1 MRQRIPA
8 ACLAVLLLLL
18 ANPPAPALVKNLLH
32 LQDILDSQEMIF
44 MATVKSH
51 DPAKPAVV
59 FEAGEALKGTVPF
72 GRMPVNMVGDT
83 YGQKEKH
90 PEQIMKRL
98 APDLPVVMFVNKKG
112 KDYLA
117 FVYSNGT
124 WFNMTGSG
132 ENDQSIKWRF
142 NHGEPYL
149 RRTFKGTSEELR
161 QTVVDGLAKKKE
173 PPRAN
178 EKEPPGFG
186 PEVNTEEKPKPEEKK
201 ELNLIGRDARF
212 SAPSPPASGG
222 EGWGEGS
229 ERPPS
234 ANVLTP
240 HPLLLSPAG
249 RGEAACAGPPLAVVP
264 TFVII
269 GPLAILALLFPTVF
283 GGLALL
289 MRRWMAAL
297 SVSCTISTLYFLQMF
312 FLNRVSDSWLGTKGG
327 LWLCFGLI
335 SAAGAVWA
343 NWRYREAIRSGE
355 LDVFLPRQWDGIVLA
370 GLSVIGVGI
379 VVYALSKKYS
389 LLDYPWLEV
398 VASWVPIWAAA
409 IAAPFLRPTEDECPP
424 ISLEAVFLWAMVFAC
439 TNVVALEKG
448 RGMGGA
454 MQMLAETGERIP
466 RPNRDGGWTFQPN
479 DSGIIFSQ
487 PQVIDNRVYISSQL
501 GKGFKQYGRIY
512 CLAADTGAKVW
523 EFQDSDGQ
531 GMKGAYCT
539 PTIAGGKVFVGEGFH
554 EDVECRMFCLDAAT
568 GKKLWEFPT
577 ASHTESKPF
586 VLNDRVYF
594 GAGDDGIFCVN
605 VQDGKKVWQ
614 FQGLHVDAN
623 IVIVNNRL
631 YVGSGKGDRFNQTVL
646 LCLNADNGKEIWRV
660 PVDWSAFAPATVAD
674 AHVYFGIGNGNIK
687 ESDSSPKGALLCL
700 DAASGKRIWQADA
713 QDCVL
718 CKPAF
723 DLDSVY
729 FTSRDGNC
737 YCVNRS
743 DGHVRWKKSL
753 GAPIV
758 TSPWLVSDEAEFGT
772 VRSVYV
778 AASDGRVA
786 CLDAD
791 NGRAFWS
798 LALNGLA
805 NLPQALID
813 ASPVVVTRRDGGIE
827 KRRIFI
833 AGAVGNDVS
842 ALSTSVPRL
851 YCFEDEVR

>member
-8 ACLAVLLLLL
+8 ACLSVLLLLV
-18 ANPPAPALVKNLLH
+18 AGSTAPALVKNLLH

-44 MATVKSH
+44 VATVKSH

-59 FEAGEALKGTVPF
+59 FETGEALKGKVLF
-72 GRMPVNMVGDT
+72 GRMPVNMTGDT

-98 APDLPVVMFVNKKG
+98 APDLRVVMFVNKKG

-149 RRTFKGTSEELR
+149 RRTFKGTTEELR
-161 QTVVDGLAKKKE
+161 QTVVDGLAKKKD
-173 PPRAN
+173 PPRAD

-186 PEVNTEEKPKPEEKK
+186 PEAKTEEKSKPEERKDQD
-201 ELNLIGRDARF
+201 LLHNAHG
-212 SAPSPPASGG
+212 AS
-222 EGWGEGS
+222 
-229 ERPPS
+229 
-234 ANVLTP
+234 T
-240 HPLLLSPAG
+240 
-249 RGEAACAGPPLAVVP
+249 AGPPLAVVP

-312 FLNRVSDSWLGTKGG
+312 FLNRVSGTWLGTKGG
-327 LWLCFGLI
+327 LWLCFGVI

-343 NWRYREAIRSGE
+343 SWRYREAIRNGD
-355 LDVFLPRQWDGIVLA
+355 LDVFLPRQWDGTVLA
-370 GLSVIGVGI
+370 GLSVIGIGF
-379 VVYALSKKYS
+379 VVYALAKKNS

-409 IAAPFLRPTEDECPP
+409 IAAPFLRPTEEECPP
-424 ISLEAVFLWAMVFAC
+424 ISLESVFLWAMVLAC

-454 MQMLAETGERIP
+454 VQMLAETGERVP
-466 RPNRDGGWTFQPN
+466 RPVRDGGWTFQPN

-487 PQVIDNRVYISSQL
+487 PQVVDNRVYISSQL

-512 CLAADTGAKVW
+512 CLDAESGSEVW
-523 EFQDSDGQ
+523 EFEDSDGQ
-531 GMKGAYCT
+531 GMKGVYCT
-539 PTIAGGKVFVGEGFH
+539 PTISGGKVFVGEGFH

-594 GAGDDGIFCVN
+594 GAGDDGIYCLN
-605 VQDGKKVWQ
+605 VQDGKKIWQ

-631 YVGSGKGDRFNQTVL
+631 YVGSGKGDKFNETVL
-646 LCLNADNGKEIWRV
+646 LCLNLDNGKEIWRV

-674 AHVYFGIGNGNIK
+674 SHVYFGIGNGNIK

-700 DAASGKRIWQADA
+700 DATTGKRIWQADA
-713 QDCVL
+713 QDAVL
-718 CKPAF
+718 CKANN
-723 DLDSVY
+723 DLDCVY

-758 TSPWLVSDEAEFGT
+758 TSPWLVTDEAEFGT

-778 AASDGRVA
+778 SASDGRVA

-791 NGRAFWS
+791 NGRAFWTHHM
-798 LALNGLA
+798 AGLA
-805 NLPQALID
+805 KLPKALID
-813 ASPVVVTRRDGGIE
+813 ASPTVVTKRDGPIE
-827 KRRIFI
+827 RRRIFI

-851 YCFEDEVR
+851 YCVEDEIR